1 MLIGG
6 TEKMVVFNDMEPTE
20 KIKIYDT
27 GYQYKNDDEKND
39 ILVDYR
45 TGDINVPKIKM
56 TEALSLMA
64 ADFIKSIKNNTTPI
78 SNAQLGLDVV
88 EILDAA
94 ARSIKSNGKEISL
107 AWRLFQKIPTRNHW
121 ITLTL
126 VRMLKYMT
134 L

>member
-1 MLIGG
+1 MIWNPQ
-6 TEKMVVFNDMEPTE
+6 K

-27 GYQYKNDDEKND
+27 GYQYQTDEQRNE

-56 TEALSLMA
+56 TEALYLMA
-64 ADFIKSIKNNTTPI
+64 EDFINSIENNTTPI

-94 ARSIKSNGKEISL
+94 ETSIKNGGEEIKL
-107 AWRLFQKIPTRNHW
+107 N
-121 ITLTL
+121 
-126 VRMLKYMT
+126 
-134 L
+134 